1 MGGDPMMQED
11 PMMGDPMGAP
21 AGPTEGIMAQDP
33 MMGGGDP
40 MMQPEGITGMSM
52 DGMPMEPGGIMDAPM
67 MEEPKSAIDTIEDT
81 VEGIVASLGGNVTIT
96 RKTMKGKAKKKGG

>member
-1 MGGDPMMQED
+1 
-11 PMMGDPMGAP
+11 MMGDPMGAP
-21 AGPTEGIMAQDP
+21 VGPAEGIMAADP
-33 MMGGGDP
+33 MMGGDP
-40 MMQPEGITGMSM
+40 MMEPTGITGMSM
-52 DGMPMEPGGIMDAPM
+52 DGMPPAPGGIMDAPM

>member
-1 MGGDPMMQED
+1 
-11 PMMGDPMGAP
+11 
-21 AGPTEGIMAQDP
+21 
-33 MMGGGDP
+33 
-40 MMQPEGITGMSM
+40 
-52 DGMPMEPGGIMDAPM
+52 MDAPM